1 MAKKDSKTDQKRTKI
16 KGDLLRRPRAH
27 GAKRRGFRQSFA
39 MIFNNN
45 TIYKKFVV
53 HCLKCGKEF
62 SFVADEEE
70 IKKQNILCGIAV
82 LSVVVGLQY
91 RDSD

>member
-1 MAKKDSKTDQKRTKI
+1 
-16 KGDLLRRPRAH
+16 
-27 GAKRRGFRQSFA
+27 

-70 IKKQNILCGIAV
+70 IKK
-82 LSVVVGLQY
+82 
-91 RDSD
+91 